1 MKKIFTLVMLSILTV
16 VNVNAAEK
24 TLWEGSKD
32 INWGESNVLIAS
44 ADMADVPVG
53 AKITLSYELVDMPE
67 HYHAMRITTNW
78 WGDNPEDQVVAQFD
92 LPAETPNT
100 FVFTYTEANKAIVDV
115 REGMLIVGY
124 GYKLTKVVATY
135 EGGEPATIDD
145 LDPVVLWQG
154 EQEIDGWGA
163 KCMVLNTENEA
174 FAIFT
179 EKLTKACN
187 LYFLMDNATGGD
199 FRIAGA
205 WGDWAVTSYPSDG
218 YNHMQA
224 LDADNVVKVQ
234 LTQEFVQNA
243 FIDKGG
249 VALWGNGGFKI
260 KAIGTTKEIVLNP
273 TSINNVASS
282 VKNDNRYYNLNGQ
295 VVANPTKG
303 LYIVNGKKVLMK

>member
-135 EGGEPATIDD
+135 EGGEPVTIDD

-154 EQEIDGWGA
+154 EQTLADWSGDAGV
-163 KCMVLNTENEA
+163 KLNFE
-174 FAIFT
+174 
-179 EKLTKACN
+179 EKGITKACN
-187 LYFLMDNATGGD
+187 LYLLISNYESGNLRLVRNSG
-199 FRIAGA
+199 
-205 WGDWAVTSYPSDG
+205 WVEYPSDN
-218 YNHMQA
+218 YDHLQNV
-224 LDADNVVKVQ
+224 DADNVVKVA
-234 LTQEFVQNA
+234 LTQEFVT
-243 FIDKGG
+243 G
-249 VALWGNGGFKI
+249 VVESEYKEIVFWGNGVTV
-260 KAIGTTKEIVLNP
+260 KAIGTTKAIVLNP

-282 VKNDNRYYNLNGQ
+282 VKNDTRYYNLNGQ